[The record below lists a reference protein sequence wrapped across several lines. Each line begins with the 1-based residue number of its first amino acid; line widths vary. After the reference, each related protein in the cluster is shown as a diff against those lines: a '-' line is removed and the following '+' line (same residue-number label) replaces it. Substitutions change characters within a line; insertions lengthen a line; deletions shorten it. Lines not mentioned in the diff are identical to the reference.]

1 MENKKSLLNATSVDI
16 IPNLSIRIPTV
27 GEILEDED
35 KYYGIESS
43 LTATPFQYMVQL
55 DDMGIDYTT
64 INEWQLFRI
73 LFINYSNREL
83 AYKLKLKELEREIKK
98 HDIQSDSYIQCQ
110 KEIYLLNNCIQE
122 SEYSFNLVF
131 KSLHLTSEIQGQ
143 LVGFNEYKC
152 NDSEDIVLYNP
163 ATHVE
168 INQLIYNDLAETIR
182 KINLFEKVKSKPGN
196 ESARKYLLEKE
207 RKKQKRNAKKP
218 KEPYL
223 EKLVIAL
230 VNTSEFPYTY
240 ETCMD
245 LSIYKFNQ
253 SFKQIQQKI
262 IFDNTMIGVYAG
274 TVDTSKMTNK
284 DALSWISSK

>member
-16 IPNLSIRIPTV
+16 VPNLSIRIPTV
-27 GEILEDED
+27 GEILEDEEH
-35 KYYGIESS
+35 YYNLVSS

-55 DDMGIDYTT
+55 DDMGIDFTT
-64 INEWQLFRI
+64 ITD
-73 LFINYSNREL
+73 
-83 AYKLKLKELEREIKK
+83 YKLFMMLFPMYAK
-98 HDIQSDSYIQCQ
+98 SDLSLLFSDLDTSDFG
-110 KEIYLLNNCIQE
+110 IY
-122 SEYSFNLVF
+122 
-131 KSLHLTSEIQGQ
+131 
-143 LVGFNEYKC
+143 
-152 NDSEDIVLYNP
+152 
-163 ATHVE
+163 
-168 INQLIYNDLAETIR
+168 INQQDNSQVIYSPNNNIIIDELIYNDLADTIR

-230 VNTSEFPYTY
+230 VNTSEFPYNY

-262 IFDNTMIGVYAG
+262 TFDNTMIGVYAG

>member
-16 IPNLSIRIPTV
+16 VPNLSIRIPTV

-35 KYYGIESS
+35 KYYEIVSS

-55 DDMGIDYTT
+55 DDMGIDYTQIT
-64 INEWQLFRI
+64 DYQLFMM
-73 LFINYSNREL
+73 LFPMY
-83 AYKLKLKELEREIKK
+83 AK
-98 HDIQSDSYIQCQ
+98 SDLSLLFGDLDTSDFG
-110 KEIYLLNNCIQE
+110 IY
-122 SEYSFNLVF
+122 
-131 KSLHLTSEIQGQ
+131 
-143 LVGFNEYKC
+143 
-152 NDSEDIVLYNP
+152 
-163 ATHVE
+163 
-168 INQLIYNDLAETIR
+168 INQEDNSQVIYSPNNNIIIDELIYNDLADTIR

-230 VNTSEFPYTY
+230 VNTSEFPYNY

-262 IFDNTMIGVYAG
+262 TFDNTMIGVYAG

>member
-16 IPNLSIRIPTV
+16 VPNLSIRIPTV

-35 KYYGIESS
+35 KYYEIVSS

-55 DDMGIDYTT
+55 DDMGIDYTQIT
-64 INEWQLFRI
+64 DYQLFMM
-73 LFINYSNREL
+73 LFPMYAKSDLSLLFGDLDTSDFGIYVNQQDNSQVIYSP
-83 AYKLKLKELEREIKK
+83 
-98 HDIQSDSYIQCQ
+98 
-110 KEIYLLNNCIQE
+110 NNNIIIDE
-122 SEYSFNLVF
+122 
-131 KSLHLTSEIQGQ
+131 
-143 LVGFNEYKC
+143 
-152 NDSEDIVLYNP
+152 
-163 ATHVE
+163 
-168 INQLIYNDLAETIR
+168 LIYNDLADTIR

-230 VNTSEFPYTY
+230 VNTSEFPYNY

-262 IFDNTMIGVYAG
+262 TFDNTMIGVYAG

>member
-16 IPNLSIRIPTV
+16 VPNLSIRIPTV

-35 KYYGIESS
+35 KYYEIVSS

-55 DDMGIDYTT
+55 DDMGIDFTT
-64 INEWQLFRI
+64 ITDYQLFMM
-73 LFINYSNREL
+73 LFPMY
-83 AYKLKLKELEREIKK
+83 AK
-98 HDIQSDSYIQCQ
+98 SDLSLLFGDLDTSDFG
-110 KEIYLLNNCIQE
+110 IY
-122 SEYSFNLVF
+122 
-131 KSLHLTSEIQGQ
+131 
-143 LVGFNEYKC
+143 
-152 NDSEDIVLYNP
+152 
-163 ATHVE
+163 
-168 INQLIYNDLAETIR
+168 INQQDNSQVIYSPNNNIIIDELIYNDLADTIR
-182 KINLFEKVKSKPGN
+182 KINLFEKVKYKPGN

-230 VNTSEFPYTY
+230 VNTSEFPYNY
-240 ETCMD
+240 ETCMG

-262 IFDNTMIGVYAG
+262 TFDNTMIGVYAG

>member
-16 IPNLSIRIPTV
+16 VPNLSIRIPTV

-35 KYYGIESS
+35 KYYEIVSS
-43 LTATPFQYMVQL
+43 LTASPFQYMVQL
-55 DDMGIDYTT
+55 DDMGIDYTQIT
-64 INEWQLFRI
+64 DYQLFMM
-73 LFINYSNREL
+73 LFPMY
-83 AYKLKLKELEREIKK
+83 AK
-98 HDIQSDSYIQCQ
+98 SDLSLLFGDLDTSDFG
-110 KEIYLLNNCIQE
+110 IY
-122 SEYSFNLVF
+122 
-131 KSLHLTSEIQGQ
+131 
-143 LVGFNEYKC
+143 
-152 NDSEDIVLYNP
+152 
-163 ATHVE
+163 
-168 INQLIYNDLAETIR
+168 INQEDNSQVIYSPNNNIIIDELIYNDLADTIR

-230 VNTSEFPYTY
+230 VNTSEFPYNY

-262 IFDNTMIGVYAG
+262 TFDNTMIGVYAG